1 MLATNGGK
9 IIRTRISEIR
19 IQGRATAGVKLMN
32 TQEGE
37 NIVAVATCAESNDD
51 DAELTALPIDDSPE
65 EVEEVEEVEDDLTDD
80 DLADDDLNDEDV
92 DDDSE

>member
-1 MLATNGGK
+1 
-9 IIRTRISEIR
+9 
-19 IQGRATAGVKLMN
+19 MN

-65 EVEEVEEVEDDLTDD
+65 EVEDVEEVEEVEDDLTDD

>member
-1 MLATNGGK
+1 
-9 IIRTRISEIR
+9 
-19 IQGRATAGVKLMN
+19 MN

-37 NIVAVATCAESNDD
+37 NIVAVATCAESND